1 MKNTL
6 LKNETTSHRLQT
18 KYLQNSYL
26 IDYIQICKKALK
38 INNKETN
45 NPNEVY
51 IKYLNRYL
59 TKEIRWQIS
68 IWKDVN
74 MCPPSW
80 TPSHLPP
87 HPIPQGCPSAPALS
101 ALSHASDLDWRSI
114 SHMVIYIFQYYSLKS
129 SHPRLLLQSPKV
141 CSLHLCLFCCPAC
154 RIIIWRWLARDT
166 QEISNI
172 IKPWNDGTVIINKVL
187 KV

>member
-59 TKEIRWQIS
+59 TKEIR
-68 IWKDVN
+68 
-74 MCPPSW
+74 
-80 TPSHLPP
+80 
-87 HPIPQGCPSAPALS
+87 
-101 ALSHASDLDWRSI
+101 
-114 SHMVIYIFQYYSLKS
+114 
-129 SHPRLLLQSPKV
+129 
-141 CSLHLCLFCCPAC
+141 
-154 RIIIWRWLARDT
+154 
-166 QEISNI
+166 
-172 IKPWNDGTVIINKVL
+172 
-187 KV
+187 